1 MLSYFVSDIDDCM
14 KLWERLI
21 PVKDIS
27 DLWDFRLC
35 FQRHFN
41 HRPFFLILEDGS
53 GIAGMLPL
61 SYVKELD
68 MFAFFPGEI
77 WKGKT
82 WIERTPVYLREP
94 DYVEELLSH
103 CPERTY
109 LRYMEPFTEFYDP
122 GFELDEI
129 GYVLYPPDFDF
140 DLDQFLK
147 RFSRK
152 RIREIKKVIRSF
164 SDDSGTFHVNRLVD
178 FGLLLEMS
186 LQYFGRNSYLYD
198 PRFREGFR
206 DVMYFLYDNGFLRM
220 VSFEI
225 HGRIAAVDLGA
236 LFNGTYTVFLGGTNS
251 QFPGIA
257 KAMNMH
263 HIEYACNQKA
273 TKLDFLCGDFHWKR
287 LWHLDPE
294 PLYRFVT
301 PELRSEEELEG
312 VVKDDPIHQLDQ
324 GHRHS

>member
-1 MLSYFVSDIDDCM
+1 LRSYFVTDIDECM
-14 KLWERLI
+14 KLWEKLI
-21 PVKDIS
+21 PVKEIS
-27 DLWDFRLC
+27 DLWGFRFC

-41 HRPFFLILEDGS
+41 HEPFFLILEDES
-53 GIAGMLPL
+53 GIAGMIPL

-68 MFAFFPGEI
+68 IFAFFPGEI

-82 WIERTPVYLREP
+82 WIERTPIYVREP
-94 DYVEELLSH
+94 YYTEELLSC

-109 LRYMEPFTEFYDP
+109 LRYMEASTEFYDP

-140 DLDQFLK
+140 NLDNFLK
-147 RFSRK
+147 RFSYK
-152 RIREIKKVIRSF
+152 RIKEINKVIRSF
-164 SDDSGTFHVNRLVD
+164 TVDSETLHINRLED
-178 FGLLLEMS
+178 FSLLLEMS
-186 LQYFGRNSYLYD
+186 LHYFGQNSYLYD

-206 DVMYFLYDNGFLRM
+206 DVMYFLHEKEFLRM

-225 HGRIAAVDLGA
+225 HGCIAAVDIGA
-236 LFNGTYTVFLGGTNS
+236 LFNSTYTVFLGGTDS
-251 QFPGIA
+251 QFPGVA

-263 HIEYACNQKA
+263 HIEYACTQKVM
-273 TKLDFLCGDFHWKR
+273 KLDFLCGDFHWKR

-301 PELRSEEELEG
+301 PALRSEEELG
-312 VVKDDPIHQLDQ
+312 GIVKDEPIHLLDQ